1 MGVTA
6 QARGA
11 FLANRSE
18 RWRGSTMRT
27 ENVLDEFERAKKS
40 LAAARLLLSSSLF
53 EDAVSRSYYAVM
65 HATKSALLV
74 HDVITDSH
82 ARVRRLFG
90 SVLVRPG
97 LIEKE
102 WAAILGRQQDKR
114 AVADYGALLG
124 IRKMLRV

>member
-1 MGVTA
+1 
-6 QARGA
+6 
-11 FLANRSE
+11 
-18 RWRGSTMRT
+18 
-27 ENVLDEFERAKKS
+27 
-40 LAAARLLLSSSLF
+40 
-53 EDAVSRSYYAVM
+53 
-65 HATKSALLV
+65 
-74 HDVITDSH
+74 
-82 ARVRRLFG
+82 LFG